1 MEWWNIVLAAA
12 GVILGAVIK
21 WLLDKYGNKYAQAG
35 LEFLNGAI
43 VAAVYAV
50 NQVYV
55 DEIKKAREDGE
66 LTAEEKRHA
75 FDMAKDYI
83 LKQIPPLF
91 LKAVKKLFGGA
102 ENLNAYVDTQIEAA
116 VKEAKNPF

>member
-1 MEWWNIVLAAA
+1 MEWWNIVLAGA

-55 DEIKKAREDGE
+55 DEIKKAREDGI
-66 LTAEEKRHA
+66 LTPEEKRHA
-75 FDMAKDYI
+75 FDLAKDYV

-91 LKAVKKLFGGA
+91 LAAVKKLFGGA